1 MSTNKVTKSIWDTS
15 SEDVLKRGLNAMT
28 KMCDVL
34 TNQNETLNTDIQ
46 KLRKK
51 VERLQDKLLH
61 NGLEKE

>member
-1 MSTNKVTKSIWDTS
+1 MAIDNKESSIWDTS

-46 KLRKK
+46 KLKNK
-51 VERLQDKLLH
+51 VQRLQDKLLT
-61 NGLEKE
+61 NNVN